1 MIQFDTIDAVSAVDI
16 LLFLLIGIGPKIAFV
31 PYVRATAGMDDAT
44 KHRVARKM
52 IATATV
58 VAIILIVL
66 GELLS
71 NLLHFSRGALSVAG
85 GVILL
90 LVAVAMVLG
99 NDEAAEDA
107 EITADR
113 DPMQLASYPLAI
125 PYLLNPAGIVVLMTA
140 SAETTS
146 VGALAVVLGALAAVL
161 ALDVVVFFLANR
173 ISEHLN
179 EDRMLVTEKVFGFL
193 LAALAIQLVLNGLSQ
208 EGIIHLNSH

>member
-146 VGALAVVLGALAAVL
+146 VGALAVVLGHVQAGDTDA
-161 ALDVVVFFLANR
+161 
-173 ISEHLN
+173 E
-179 EDRMLVTEKVFGFL
+179 EK
-193 LAALAIQLVLNGLSQ
+193 AIQSALGSTSDNVLY
-208 EGIIHLNSH
+208 IT